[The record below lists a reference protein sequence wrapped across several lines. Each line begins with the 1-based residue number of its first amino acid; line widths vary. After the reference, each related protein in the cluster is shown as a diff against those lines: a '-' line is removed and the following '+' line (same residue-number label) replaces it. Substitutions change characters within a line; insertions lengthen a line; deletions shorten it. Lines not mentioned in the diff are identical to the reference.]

1 MSAKPKFFTRSHL
14 VLGALL
20 LVLLLGLIGR
30 SQPALAHGR
39 EVVGDYVFVLG
50 WLSEPP
56 VVGERNALLL
66 EIEQEST
73 GAPVTDAEAAL
84 TTELVYADQT
94 LRVNLIPSAEE
105 PGRYTADLIPT
116 VRGTFSVRLT
126 GLLADT
132 EIDLLMDADEVFPP
146 TRLQFPETA
155 PDTLTV
161 QNELQAQ
168 IDLLTAD
175 LRSARFIAYIGPV
188 LAVLSLILG
197 ALGFRKASQSG
208 DTNDA

>member
-1 MSAKPKFFTRSHL
+1 MSAKSQLIIRPRLL
-14 VLGALL
+14 VGIFLL
-20 LVLLLGLIGR
+20 LLLLALTGR
-30 SQPALAHGR
+30 SQAALAHGR

-66 EIEQEST
+66 EIEHESS
-73 GAPVTDAEAAL
+73 GAPVTGAEADL

-116 VRGTFSVRLT
+116 VRGTFSVRLI
-126 GLLADT
+126 GLLDDT
-132 EIDLLMDADEVFPP
+132 EIDLLMDADEVFPA

-161 QNELQAQ
+161 RNEMQAQ

-175 LRSARFIAYIGPV
+175 LRSARLIAYIGPIIGF
-188 LAVLSLILG
+188 LSLILG
-197 ALGFRKASQSG
+197 ALGLRKASQSG